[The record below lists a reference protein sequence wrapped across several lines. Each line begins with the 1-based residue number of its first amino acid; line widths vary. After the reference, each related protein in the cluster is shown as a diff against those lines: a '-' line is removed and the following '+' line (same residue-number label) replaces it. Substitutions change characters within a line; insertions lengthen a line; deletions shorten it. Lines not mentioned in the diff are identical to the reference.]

1 MVEDQKKK
9 KKLWIEEGEE
19 MLSQRKSIWIGF
31 EKETRKLAYCH
42 KGRIFELVLKKKP
55 EN

>member
-31 EKETRKLAYCH
+31 EKETRKLAYL
-42 KGRIFELVLKKKP
+42 GRKQLASTMNF
-55 EN
+55 N